1 MKTTDLIGLPLRH
14 ATAEDITGKI
24 TDVLFDMSLQEV
36 GFVLI
41 DVTAPRGTAPV
52 LFSPHVLAFDDGVI
66 TTSAH
71 ADDILARHD
80 ASMNRTDVPV
90 DPADLPSTF
99 VGPFG
104 NTFSL
109 SMIAALFNARFGTAK
124 PTEGDQQVGIWI
136 SELLDH
142 PVRAHV
148 ADIGYLSDILLDDGF
163 ARTQNI
169 LIKTFAGEFGES
181 PPEALTVTRASDGQL
196 NITISQD
203 AAA

>member
-1 MKTTDLIGLPLRH
+1 MKTTDLIGLSLRH

-41 DVTAPRGTAPV
+41 DVTTPRGTAPV
-52 LFSPHVLAFDDGVI
+52 LFSPHVPALDDGAI
-66 TTSAH
+66 TTTAQ
-71 ADDILARHD
+71 ADDILARHE

-90 DPADLPSTF
+90 DPSELPSTF

-109 SMIAALFNARFGTAK
+109 SMIAALFNARFGAAK
-124 PTEGDQQVGIWI
+124 PAVGDQQGGIWMT
-136 SELLDH
+136 ELLDH
-142 PVRAHV
+142 PIRAHV
-148 ADIGYLSDILLDDGF
+148 ADIGHLADLLLDDGF
-163 ARTQNI
+163 TRTQNV
-169 LIKTFAGEFGES
+169 LIKTFANEFGES
-181 PPEALTVTRASDGQL
+181 PPEALTVTRAPNGQL
-196 NITISQD
+196 NIKISQD

>member
-1 MKTTDLIGLPLRH
+1 MKTTDLIGLSLRH

-41 DVTAPRGTAPV
+41 DVTTPRGTAPV
-52 LFSPHVLAFDDGVI
+52 LFSPHVLALDDGAI
-66 TTSAH
+66 TTTAQ
-71 ADDILARHD
+71 AEDILARHD

-90 DPADLPSTF
+90 DPSELPSTF

-109 SMIAALFNARFGTAK
+109 SMIAALFNARFGAAK
-124 PTEGDQQVGIWI
+124 PAVGDQQDGIWMT
-136 SELLDH
+136 ELLEH
-142 PVRAHV
+142 PIRAHV
-148 ADIGYLSDILLDDGF
+148 ADIGHLADLLLDDGF
-163 ARTQNI
+163 TRTQNV
-169 LIKTFAGEFGES
+169 LIKTFANEFGES
-181 PPEALTVTRASDGQL
+181 PPEALTVTRAPDGQL
-196 NITISQD
+196 NIKISQD